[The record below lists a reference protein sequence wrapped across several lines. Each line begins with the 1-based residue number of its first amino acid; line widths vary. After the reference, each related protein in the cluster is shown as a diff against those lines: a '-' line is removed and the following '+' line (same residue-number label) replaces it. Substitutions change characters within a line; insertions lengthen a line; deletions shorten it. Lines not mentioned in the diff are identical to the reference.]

1 MDVSVS
7 SRNIELTDALRSAAE
22 EKIGRLSRF
31 LEGMDR
37 AEVHFLEEKNPRIA
51 DKKDVCEVTMAGHGH
66 HVRVKVAAADP
77 FAAVDLAVNKLE
89 HQLHKLKTKL
99 VARNHPR
106 KDRVA
111 AAPIDELD
119 DLDGRPLEDDPVDPD
134 RIVKSKSFVM
144 KPMSPEE
151 AVLQM
156 DLLGHDFFFFSN
168 ADTGKAGVVYRR
180 RSGDIGLIDEAG

>member
-7 SRNIELTDALRSAAE
+7 GRNIDLSDSLRSTAI
-22 EKIGRLSRF
+22 EKVSRLSRF

-37 AEVHFLEEKNPRIA
+37 AEVHFVEEKNPRIA
-51 DKKDVCEVTMAGHGH
+51 DKKDICEVTMAGHGH

-77 FAAVDLAVNKLE
+77 VAALDAAVHKLE
-89 HQLHKLKTKL
+89 HQLHKLKTKI
-99 VARNHPR
+99 VGRNHPR
-106 KDRVA
+106 PARP
-111 AAPIDELD
+111 PIEVPADEMDGEELD
-119 DLDGRPLEDDPVDPD
+119 PG

-144 KPMSPEE
+144 KPMTPDE
-151 AVLQM
+151 AILQM

-168 ADTGKAGVVYRR
+168 SETSRSGVVYRR

>member
-7 SRNIELTDALRSAAE
+7 GRNIELSDALRSTTV
-22 EKIGRLSRF
+22 EKISRLSRF
-31 LEGMDR
+31 LDGMDR
-37 AEVHFLEEKNPRIA
+37 AEVHFVEEKNPRIA

-77 FAAVDLAVNKLE
+77 VAALDTAVNKLE
-89 HQLHKLKTKL
+89 HQLHKLKTKI
-99 VARNHPR
+99 VGRNHPR
-106 KDRVA
+106 PSRPTIEVPA
-111 AAPIDELD
+111 EELD
-119 DLDGRPLEDDPVDPD
+119 EELDPG

-144 KPMSPEE
+144 KPMTPDE

-168 ADTGKAGVVYRR
+168 SETGRSGVVYRR
-180 RSGDIGLIDEAG
+180 RSGDIGLIDEAR

>member
-7 SRNIELTDALRSAAE
+7 GRNIELSDGLRSTAV
-22 EKIGRLSRF
+22 EKVSRLSRF
-31 LEGMDR
+31 LDGMDR
-37 AEVHFLEEKNPRIA
+37 AEIHFVEEKNPRIA

-77 FAAVDLAVNKLE
+77 GAALDAAVNKLE
-89 HQLHKLKTKL
+89 HQLHKLKTKI
-99 VARNHPR
+99 VGRNHPR
-106 KDRVA
+106 ATRPPVEVPA
-111 AAPIDELD
+111 DELD
-119 DLDGRPLEDDPVDPD
+119 EVLDSA

-144 KPMSPEE
+144 KPMSPDE
-151 AVLQM
+151 AILQM

-168 ADTGKAGVVYRR
+168 AETGRSGVVYRR